1 MRRLQAEHYLLALF
15 GLAIVVLIVLW
26 YHSEQD
32 IRSLQGFESRL
43 ETSEALKP
51 DVKLEVRLPAINPHA
66 VAISKIE
73 TDVGMK
79 LSRVASLIIADEG
92 ERTRPYSDSK
102 GNPTIGVGR
111 NLSGNGVSISELK
124 AIAGEIDYDLVLRES
139 HVQNGRVRI
148 GSLDLANRIFV
159 HDLTEYDVGLLL
171 TDDLKSAQIDAVR
184 VFGAGFWANITEPRK
199 EALLDVIFALGL
211 PHFKKFEDMIAAVKA
226 GNWNDAATELL
237 KSEAADEAPGR
248 FFRNYYILKNNR
260 YLEVSQ

>member
-51 DVKLEVRLPAINPHA
+51 DVKSEVEIPETNPHA
-66 VAISKIE
+66 AAISEIE
-73 TDVGMK
+73 KAGGMK
-79 LSRVASLIIADEG
+79 FSRVATSIIAEEG
-92 ERTRPYSDSK
+92 WKARPYGDSK
-102 GNPTIGVGR
+102 GNATIGVGH
-111 NLSGNGVSISELK
+111 NLSGNGISISELK
-124 AIAGEIDYDLVLRES
+124 AIAGEIDYDLVLREA
-139 HVQNGRVRI
+139 HVENGRVRI
-148 GSLDLANRIFV
+148 RSLGLADRIFV
-159 HDLTEYDVGLLL
+159 KDLTKHDVILLL
-171 TDDLKSAQIDAVR
+171 VDDLKSAQVDAVK
-184 VFGAGFWANITEPRK
+184 VFGTGLWANIAEPRK
-199 EALLDVIFALGL
+199 EALLDVIFQLGL
-211 PHFKKFEDMIAAVKA
+211 PHFKEFENLIAAVKI

-237 KSEAADEAPGR
+237 KSEAADESPGR